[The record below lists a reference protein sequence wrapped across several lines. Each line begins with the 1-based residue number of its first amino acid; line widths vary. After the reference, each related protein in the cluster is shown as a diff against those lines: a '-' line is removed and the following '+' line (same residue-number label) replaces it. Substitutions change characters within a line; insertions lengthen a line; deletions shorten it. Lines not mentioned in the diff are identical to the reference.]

1 MSKMIVLLQIYSL
14 RNIYYTINYAKYVF
28 PFIPLIKK
36 MKFKIFV
43 FTSTSLLVK
52 LEVIDISVEFI
63 NKIEINSKAEKKY

>member
-1 MSKMIVLLQIYSL
+1 MIVLLQIYSL

>member
-1 MSKMIVLLQIYSL
+1 
-14 RNIYYTINYAKYVF
+14 
-28 PFIPLIKK
+28 

>member
-43 FTSTSLLVK
+43 FTSTCL
-52 LEVIDISVEFI
+52 LEVINISVEFI